1 MTKYV
6 YLFNEGNGKMRE
18 LLGGKGANLAEMMN
32 LGLPVPDGFTVTT
45 EACNKYYEDGKT
57 LSEEVR
63 EQIFQA
69 LEKTEK
75 KLGKKLGDVKN
86 PLLVSV
92 RSGARASHAGHDGH
106 YTQSRTQRRNGRGA
120 GNAYEQ
126 SPFCLRQLQTF
137 YTDVFRRR
145 YGNFQGQLRKAFGK
159 GKAGQGRDA

>member
-75 KLGKKLGDVKN
+75 KLAKSWATSKIPCSCLCAA
-86 PLLVSV
+86 
-92 RSGARASHAGHDGH
+92 ARERPCRA
-106 YTQSRTQRRNGRGA
+106 
-120 GNAYEQ
+120 
-126 SPFCLRQLQTF
+126 
-137 YTDVFRRR
+137 
-145 YGNFQGQLRKAFGK
+145 
-159 GKAGQGRDA
+159 